1 MKEGCDTMDEQ
12 KIKSAIKSQLDSI
25 ELNEQ
30 LKEKTIQSIKH
41 RTVKSRFLR
50 GYLLGSGIS
59 LAMTCLIA
67 IILINPLKKSEPSPE
82 PIAMLEG
89 NSAVHIRQ
97 IEMPLERLKQVF
109 NQLNLTYKLGTTQSE
124 TDYTV
129 IPIEIEQIESYYVE
143 LSTIVDNSDLCLDSS
158 YLVIQL
164 NEKSFFFY
172 AGTDDELI
180 KSLANEG
187 TRLCR

>member
-30 LKEKTIQSIKH
+30 LKEKTIQSIKQ
-41 RTVKSRFLR
+41 RTAKSCSLR
-50 GYLLGSGIS
+50 GNLLGSGIS
-59 LAMTCLIA
+59 LAMTCFIA
-67 IILINPLKKSEPSPE
+67 IVLINSLQKSELSPE
-82 PIAMLEG
+82 PIAMLKG
-89 NSAVHIRQ
+89 DSGVHIRQ
-97 IEMPLERLKQVF
+97 IETPLERLRQVF
-109 NQLNLTYKLGTTQSE
+109 NQLNLTYTQGTTQSKM
-124 TDYTV
+124 DYTV

-143 LSTIVDNSDLCLDSS
+143 LSATMDNSEICLDSS

-172 AGTDDELI
+172 AGTDEELI
-180 KSLANEG
+180 KLLENEG

>member
-67 IILINPLKKSEPSPE
+67 IILINPLKKTEPSPE

-89 NSAVHIRQ
+89 DSAVHIRQ

>member
-41 RTVKSRFLR
+41 RTVKSRSLR

-89 NSAVHIRQ
+89 DSAVHIRQ

>member
-67 IILINPLKKSEPSPE
+67 IILINPLKKTEPSPE

-89 NSAVHIRQ
+89 DSAVHIRQ

-143 LSTIVDNSDLCLDSS
+143 LSIIVDNSDLCLDSS

>member
-1 MKEGCDTMDEQ
+1 MDEQ

>member
-50 GYLLGSGIS
+50 GDLLGSGIS

-89 NSAVHIRQ
+89 DSAVHIRQ

>member
-97 IEMPLERLKQVF
+97 IEMPLERLNQVF

-172 AGTDDELI
+172 AGTDGELI

>member
-41 RTVKSRFLR
+41 RTVKSRSLR
-50 GYLLGSGIS
+50 GYLLGGGIS

-89 NSAVHIRQ
+89 DSAVHIRQ

-109 NQLNLTYKLGTTQSE
+109 NQLNLTYKLGITQSE

>member
-172 AGTDDELI
+172 AGTDGELI

>member
-41 RTVKSRFLR
+41 RTVKSRSLR